1 MLCCGSLTM
10 NTTEKVLMVAIAIF
24 VSAML
29 GYAVGKNNVRQEA
42 FLNGHAVYVYD
53 SEGTPIFKWNECI
66 QF

>member
-1 MLCCGSLTM
+1 M
-10 NTTEKVLMVAIAIF
+10 NTTEKVLMVAIGIF

-42 FLNGHAVYVYD
+42 LLNGHGVYVYGSD
-53 SEGTPIFKWNECI
+53 GMPNFKWNECI